1 MSLFAGLDEICRRDV
16 LLADHT
22 WFGVGGPARWLL
34 EPTHERQLHT
44 ILRRCEDAKVG
55 LKVLG
60 GGSNVLVRDTGF
72 DGAIVRLSGP
82 QFEDIRF
89 EGNEVWAGA
98 AAPMS
103 RLVRQSV
110 RLGLG
115 GLEAIAGIPGTI
127 GGGLRMNAGGRFGH
141 ISTAVRRV
149 RVMDQDGQIYER
161 LREDVNFGYRSSDL
175 TNRFLLGAQFEL
187 VETDPQE
194 LLQRFREIWLY
205 KENTQPGSRGTAGC
219 VFKNPPGAKAGQLID
234 QTGLKGRQVGGAVV
248 SDRHANFIICRPG
261 AKASDVEQ
269 LIDEIRD
276 RVYARFGIE
285 LELEIE
291 IW

>member
-1 MSLFAGLDEICRRDV
+1 MSLFAGLDDICRRDV
-16 LLADHT
+16 PLADHT

-34 EPTHERQLHT
+34 EPTEERHLHT
-44 ILRRCEDAKVG
+44 ILRRCEDAKAD

-60 GGSNVLVRDTGF
+60 GGSNVLVRDAGF
-72 DGAIVRLSGP
+72 DGAVVRLSGP
-82 QFEDIRF
+82 QFQEIRF

-115 GLEAIAGIPGTI
+115 GLEAIAGIPGTV

-141 ISTAVRRV
+141 IGTVVRSV
-149 RVMDQDGQIYER
+149 RVMDQDGQIHER
-161 LREDVNFGYRSSDL
+161 QREDVNFGYRCSDL
-175 TNRFLLGAQFEL
+175 SNRFLLGARFEL

-194 LLQRFREIWLY
+194 LLQQFREIWLY
-205 KENTQPGSRGTAGC
+205 KENSQPAARGTAGC
-219 VFKNPPGAKAGQLID
+219 VFKNPPGAKAGELID
-234 QTGLKGRQVGGAVV
+234 QAGLKGRRVGGAEV

-276 RVYARFGIE
+276 RVYGRFGIE

-291 IW
+291 VW

>member
-16 LLADHT
+16 TLAEHT

-34 EPTHERQLHT
+34 EPTEDRQLHT
-44 ILRRCEDAKVG
+44 ILRRCEDAKTG

-60 GGSNVLVRDTGF
+60 GGSNVLVRDAGF
-72 DGAIVRLSGP
+72 DGAVVRLSGP

-89 EGNEVWAGA
+89 EGTEVWAGA

-115 GLEAIAGIPGTI
+115 GLEAIAGIPGTV

-141 ISTAVRRV
+141 ISTAVRSV
-149 RVMDQDGQIYER
+149 RVMDQDGQIHER

-205 KENTQPGSRGTAGC
+205 KENTQPASRGTAGC
-219 VFKNPPGAKAGQLID
+219 VFKNPPGSKAGELID
-234 QTGLKGRQVGGAVV
+234 QAGLKGHRIGGAEV
-248 SDRHANFIICRPG
+248 SDRHANFIVCRPG